1 MAKKN
6 SDLGRTYK
14 SLLFEI
20 LPAAIEAER
29 SPMGTID
36 TRGLFYACRRI
47 YLGHPER
54 PYAREAYYAARKGTS
69 AEEALTYFYFSQ
81 KLIPEY
87 EEVHGEI
94 DGLTSEPRS
103 HLHEAH
109 TDLEEHEIGTQ
120 FVKGFEPPNH
130 YYDKCIFVEKHGIA
144 LGLLEQSLGQKYDA
158 AIVASRGYGTVADRN
173 LLAAFAEEGY
183 EIYVVHDCDPDGY
196 GILANLQV
204 GNERVGPIPT
214 AVVDIGLNLEDAE
227 DMGLIGEDATRQK
240 ALPENIG
247 SLVSDEEWNL
257 FTGTRRNAKVHDYR
271 RYELNEIPADF
282 RMPYVERKLEE
293 AGVGPKVVPPQE
305 FADEDAAERVEQDIE
320 SETEFAVDE
329 IIDLDAIKAAMVERF
344 KESYNLPDSLPD
356 ALRERLKERE
366 FSSWRGVLGQWV
378 GAEGLR
384 LRSEINEAVKEAI
397 KDTLSTEGGEEA

>member
-87 EEVHGEI
+87 EVVHGEI

-109 TDLEEHEIGTQ
+109 TDHDEHEIGTV
-120 FVKGFEPPNH
+120 FVEGFKPPDY
-130 YYDKCIFVEKHGIA
+130 YYDKVIFVEKHGIA
-144 LGLLEQSLGQKYDA
+144 LGLLEQSLGRKYDA
-158 AIVASRGYGTVADRN
+158 AVVASRGYGTVADRN
-173 LLAAFAEEGY
+173 LLEAFADAGY
-183 EIYVVHDCDPDGY
+183 DIYVLHDCDPDGY
-196 GILANLQV
+196 GILANLRF
-204 GNERVGPIPT
+204 GNDRVGPIGT
-214 AVVDIGLNLEDAE
+214 DVVDIGLNLEDAE
-227 DMGLIGEDATRQK
+227 AMGLIGEDATRQK
-240 ALPENIG
+240 AI
-247 SLVSDEEWNL
+247 SDKVMAIISDEEAAM
-257 FTGTRRNAKVHDYR
+257 FTGTQRNRKVWDYR
-271 RYELNEIPADF
+271 RYELNEIPAAQ
-282 RMPYVERKLEE
+282 RMPYVEQKLEE

-305 FADEDAAERVEQDIE
+305 FADEDAAERVERDIE
-320 SETEFAVDE
+320 SETEFAVDQ
-329 IIDLDAIKAAMVERF
+329 IIDVHAIKGAMVARF
-344 KESYNLPDSLPD
+344 KESYNLPDNLPD
-356 ALRERLKERE
+356 ALRTRLKERE
-366 FSSWRGVLGQWV
+366 FSSWRRVLDQWV
-378 GAEGLR
+378 DAEGLR

-397 KDTLSTEGGEEA
+397 KDRLSTEGGGEA